1 MLKNMLKCMSV
12 CMSVDKR
19 CCVVRRCAGCAVR
32 KKDQV

>member
-1 MLKNMLKCMSV
+1 MLKNKLKCMF
-12 CMSVDKR
+12 VDKC